1 MLGKL
6 ISFVENENK
15 EIKTKRMYMK
25 SRKEE
30 IMTGEACRIM
40 IVTFK
45 SRCYPFWRKIKIL
58 NKKITNHYNRRY
70 GPFCHSISQRIDRS
84 TKISKRY
91 IFNVPSDKVNIFN
104 QIRNLFRSNNPAR
117 DEEKEMHSSIR
128 S

>member
-45 SRCYPFWRKIKIL
+45 SRC
-58 NKKITNHYNRRY
+58 
-70 GPFCHSISQRIDRS
+70 S
-84 TKISKRY
+84 
-91 IFNVPSDKVNIFN
+91 
-104 QIRNLFRSNNPAR
+104 LF
-117 DEEKEMHSSIR
+117 EEK
-128 S
+128 